1 MSNERINGVLLHVA
15 ESVEDD
21 GPGGGAGA
29 VLVHVEVHEPLA
41 DVGGVAE
48 RGHVSKP
55 HPGTPIVVVYSFPS
69 HNNVFLFFA
78 MKLMHGRWHQATY
91 GRMAM
96 VRAFEGDD
104 LPREEVRATLVE

>member
-21 GPGGGAGA
+21 GPGGGTGA
-29 VLVHVEVHEPLA
+29 VLVYVEVHEPLA

-69 HNNVFLFFA
+69 HNNVFRFFCHEVNA
-78 MKLMHGRWHQATY
+78 WKVASSYVWAY
-91 GRMAM
+91 GYGAC
-96 VRAFEGDD
+96 
-104 LPREEVRATLVE
+104 L